1 LAHARLE
8 LLRQLDPK
16 RRDQSYPRAMPA
28 GDGWQAIAL
37 DDVEAHPWLGTELA
51 WHPLREALG
60 THIVGMAGYTADRAG
75 QELVEAHRE
84 TEGGRGH
91 EEVYVVL
98 RGHARFTLDG
108 EQLEAL
114 AGTFVRVDPA
124 VHRQAIATEPGT
136 AVLALGGPPT
146 FVPSASEWIERA
158 RPHLRSHPA
167 EARRI
172 LDDLAQRRP
181 DSAGVPIGEALL
193 AAAQGDEAGARE
205 HLRAAL
211 AQDPS
216 VRAGLEAEPDLARL
230 LPRRGEH

>member
-1 LAHARLE
+1 MSRLGSRTHPTYDE
-8 LLRQLDPK
+8 
-16 RRDQSYPRAMPA
+16 SYPRAMSA
-28 GDGWQAIAL
+28 GDGWNAVVL
-37 DDVEAHPWLGTELA
+37 DEIEAKPWLGTELA

-60 THIVGMAGYTADRAG
+60 THIVGMSAYSAERAG
-75 QELVEAHRE
+75 QEVVEAHRE

-98 RGHARFTLDG
+98 RGYARFTLGG
-108 EQLEAL
+108 EQVEAP

-124 VHRQAIATEPGT
+124 VHRHAIATEPGT

-158 RPHLRSHPA
+158 RPHLRSNPA

-193 AAAQGDEAGARE
+193 AAAQGDEPSARE

-216 VRAGLEAEPDLARL
+216 VRAGLEAEPELAGL
-230 LPRRGEH
+230 LPRREEH